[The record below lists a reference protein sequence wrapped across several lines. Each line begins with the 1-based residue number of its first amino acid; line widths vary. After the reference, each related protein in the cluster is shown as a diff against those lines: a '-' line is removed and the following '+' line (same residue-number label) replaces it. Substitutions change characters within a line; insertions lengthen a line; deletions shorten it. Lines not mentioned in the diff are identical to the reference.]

1 MDKSFMKEDV
11 GMGKNDFCL
20 KIAETAIKSML
31 YEVSATPKPGL
42 VDRANSGAHRDMD
55 FLTFMSSSAV
65 LFDTFYHCTLEGINF
80 TSENYRVLLE
90 RIRPFGIEGE
100 KKMFAA
106 TNGVNTHK
114 GLVFSLGII
123 AAAMGSLYTEEKEY
137 KSDAPEIC
145 KRVQQIAVGLCKEL
159 DAASKKSEQT
169 YGERLFEK
177 YNIKGIRGEVASGF
191 QTVMKYGL
199 PVMRKYATQNEDLN
213 NAFVHVLIHLMSK
226 TEDSNVLGRHDHGTL
241 EYVKQNAEIAL
252 QLGGAFTKEGM
263 DYITSLDREFISRNI
278 SPGGSADLLAVT
290 IMLFLSEQQF
300 SSNEVKYWEKD
311 LKRMNINDNK

>member
-1 MDKSFMKEDV
+1 MKEDV
-11 GMGKNDFCL
+11 LMGMNEFCL
-20 KIAETAIKSML
+20 KIAGTAIQSML

-42 VDRANSGAHRDMD
+42 VDRANSGAHQDMN

-65 LFDTFYHCTLEGINF
+65 LFDTFYYCALEGMNF
-80 TSENYRVLLE
+80 TSQNYQVLLE

-123 AAAMGSLYTEEKEY
+123 AAALGSLYAEEKEFIF
-137 KSDAPEIC
+137 DAHEIC
-145 KRVQQIAVGLCKEL
+145 KRVQQIAVGLCKEFGTIL
-159 DAASKKSEQT
+159 NKNEQT

-177 YNIKGIRGEVASGF
+177 YNIKGIRGEVESGF

-199 PVMRKYATQNEDLN
+199 SVMRQYASKDEDLN
-213 NAFVHVLIHLMSK
+213 NVFIQVLLNLMSK

-241 EYVKQNAEIAL
+241 EYVRHQAEIAL

-263 DYITSLDREFISRNI
+263 DFITFLDREFISRNI

-300 SSNEVKYWEKD
+300 SPNEAQDSEKRFEEDEVK
-311 LKRMNINDNK
+311 